1 MQCRPIRYIV
11 QACVVWCAALVPAS
25 VASRLRF
32 WNFQT
37 YAEASWM
44 LKKSLKCRDVS
55 ERPVEFVVLFGGLQ
69 LIFTIFIFL
78 QLKSAKD
85 AT

>member
-1 MQCRPIRYIV
+1 
-11 QACVVWCAALVPAS
+11 
-25 VASRLRF
+25 
-32 WNFQT
+32 
-37 YAEASWM
+37 M